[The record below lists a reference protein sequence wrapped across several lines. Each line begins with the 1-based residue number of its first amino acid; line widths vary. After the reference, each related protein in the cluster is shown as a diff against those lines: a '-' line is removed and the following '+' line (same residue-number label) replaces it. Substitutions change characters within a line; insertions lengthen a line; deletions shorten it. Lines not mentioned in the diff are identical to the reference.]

1 MNIDV
6 FYLIRF
12 KDSNY
17 LERLNNFLLS
27 YKNNQAGVKHQLNII
42 FKGFSPSNYNTKI
55 KNIKKKYNLSFKS
68 FLHEDLNF
76 DVGSYITAARSSRA
90 EYVFFLN
97 SSSQILT
104 PNWLKKFYVA
114 YQNDNIGL
122 VGATGSAEKLD
133 HFWFLN
139 FPNYHVRTNAFF
151 IKNDL
156 FKDVTKDL
164 HSFPTKNSVW
174 KFESGR
180 RSFTNKILNKN
191 LECVIVGKDGLIYPM
206 SLWFMSNTFKIA
218 DQSNLVIDD
227 NQTESYRKSSKILK
241 NHMAYK
247 AWGIIGNIFSI

>member
-42 FKGFSPSNYNTKI
+42 FKGFSASNYNIKI

-76 DVGSYITAARSSRA
+76 DIGSYITVARSSKA
-90 EYVFFLN
+90 EYIFFLN
-97 SSSQILT
+97 SSSRILT
-104 PNWLKKFYVA
+104 PDWLKKFYVA

-164 HSFPTKNSVW
+164 YSFPTKNSVW

-180 RSFTNKILNKN
+180 KSFTRKILKKKM
-191 LECVIVGKDGLIYPM
+191 ECVIVGRDGLIYPM
-206 SLWFMSNTFKIA
+206 SLWFMSDVFKIG
-218 DQSNLVIDD
+218 DQANLIIAD
-227 NQTESYRKSSKILK
+227 NQTESYRRSSKLLK
-241 NHMAYK
+241 YQLTSK
-247 AWGIIGNIFSI
+247 AWGVFGDMKF

>member
-27 YKNNQAGVKHQLNII
+27 YQNNQAGVKHQLNII
-42 FKGFSPSNYNTKI
+42 FKGFSPSNYNIKI

-76 DVGSYITAARSSRA
+76 DIGSYITAARSSKA

-97 SSSQILT
+97 SSSRILT

-151 IKNDL
+151 INKDL
-156 FKDVTKDL
+156 FKDITKGL
-164 HSFPTKNSVW
+164 YSFPTKNSVW

-180 RSFTNKILNKN
+180 NSFTNKILNIN
-191 LECVIVGKDGLIYPM
+191 LECVIVGKDGLIYPIL
-206 SLWFMSNTFKIA
+206 LWSMSNVFKSGDQGNLIIA
-218 DQSNLVIDD
+218 D
-227 NQTESYRKSSKILK
+227 NQTELYRRSSKLLK
-241 NHMAYK
+241 NQLTYK
-247 AWGIIGNIFSI
+247 AWGIKGDLIF